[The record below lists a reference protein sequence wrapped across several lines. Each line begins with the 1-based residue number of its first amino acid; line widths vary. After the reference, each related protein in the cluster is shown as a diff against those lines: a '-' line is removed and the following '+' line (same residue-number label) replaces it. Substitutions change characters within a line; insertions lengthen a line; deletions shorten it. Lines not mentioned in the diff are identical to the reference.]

1 MTFDEFMEEV
11 NKAYGLL
18 EKAEWIRDSYDDY
31 GAIPGCDCGCGG
43 DTFDWDAQ
51 DEAYEEARELEYEAQ
66 EIFDKLREVWEE
78 K

>member
-11 NKAYGLL
+11 DKANRLL
-18 EKAEWIRDSYDDY
+18 ERAEYLRDVYDDH
-31 GAIPGCDCGCGG
+31 GAKPGCDCGCGG

-66 EIFDKLREVWEE
+66 EIFDRLREVWEAR
-78 K
+78 